1 LHITFQQKVC
11 QLVSV
16 QVWQVGEEGAIEGD
30 GIAFFG
36 VEAHTVK
43 VGGGIVCDEGVVPDI
58 LVHHEAG
65 AAPGGVDIDKEEA
78 FLETGAL
85 EGYVQGLPVDLSRE
99 GGYPQERQAEKGF

>member
-1 LHITFQQKVC
+1 
-11 QLVSV
+11 
-16 QVWQVGEEGAIEGD
+16 
-30 GIAFFG
+30 
-36 VEAHTVK
+36 
-43 VGGGIVCDEGVVPDI
+43 